1 VKVVVL
7 RNDAL
12 AFVELEMKAAGILDF
27 GTDIDNPDFAKMAEA
42 AGLPGLTA
50 ERPEHAASGLGRV
63 YPRTGAV
70 WPTRA

>member
-12 AFVELEMKAAGILDF
+12 AFVELEMKAVLDF
-27 GTDIDNPDFAKMAEA
+27 GLDIDNPAFAKMAEA
-42 AGLPGLTA
+42 VGLPGLTA
-50 ERPEHAASGLGRV
+50 ERPEHAARGLGRV

>member
-1 VKVVVL
+1 
-7 RNDAL
+7 
-12 AFVELEMKAAGILDF
+12 MKAAGILDF

-50 ERPEHAASGLGRV
+50 ERPEHAARGLGRV

-70 WPTRA
+70 CPTRA